1 MTNPAGRAMSDS
13 PRSRIFAR
21 VQQAS
26 RPADG
31 DAIERELASLGAAPG
46 ADLPAADLAV
56 AFLANV
62 LKNFGSVDCVAN
74 RSAAVKTLAE
84 YLYRHFRSH
93 RLVAGNDPNLAA
105 MPWREAG
112 VLPRFG
118 TVEPGE
124 PVALSYALL
133 GVAEIGAVV
142 TVTGKANPAANNL
155 LSEHHIVLVDST
167 RLVRDMESAWERIEA
182 ESAKTGRPRGIN
194 FIAGPSST
202 ADIEGKLVYGAHGPR
217 NWHVILMGDVPA
229 TALAAAHT
237 LAGR

>member
-1 MTNPAGRAMSDS
+1 MSDS

-26 RPADG
+26 RPADA
-31 DAIERELASLGAAPG
+31 DTIQRELESLGTAPS
-46 ADLPAADLAV
+46 ADLPAADLAI
-56 AFLANV
+56 AFMVNV
-62 LKNFGSVDCVAN
+62 LKNFGTVDCVAN
-74 RSAAVKTLAE
+74 RSGVVKAVAE

-93 RLVAGNDPNLAA
+93 RLVAGNDPHLAA

-124 PVALSYALL
+124 PVALSYAVL
-133 GVAEIGAVV
+133 GVAEIGAIV

-155 LSEHHIVLVDST
+155 LSEHHIVVVESA
-167 RLVRDMESAWERIEA
+167 RLVRDMESAWERIET
-182 ESAKTGRPRGIN
+182 ESVKAGRPRAIN

-217 NWHVILMGDVPA
+217 HWHVILLGDVPA
-229 TALAAAHT
+229 AALAEAHT

>member
-1 MTNPAGRAMSDS
+1 MSDS
-13 PRSRIFAR
+13 PRSHIFAR
-21 VQQAS
+21 VQRAS
-26 RPADG
+26 RPAEAEAIQRDL
-31 DAIERELASLGAAPG
+31 DALGTAPR
-46 ADLPAADLAV
+46 ADLPAPDLAT

-62 LKNFGSVDCVAN
+62 LKNSGTVDCVAN
-74 RSAAVKTLAE
+74 RSGVVKALAE

-133 GVAEIGAVV
+133 GVAEIGAIV

-155 LSEHHIVLVDST
+155 LSEHHIVVVDAT
-167 RLVRDMESAWERIEA
+167 RLVPDMESAWKRIGE
-182 ESAKTGRPRGIN
+182 ETAKSGRPRGIN

-202 ADIEGKLVYGAHGPR
+202 GDIEGKLVYGAHGPR

-229 TALAAAHT
+229 TALAEAHT

>member
-1 MTNPAGRAMSDS
+1 MTDS
-13 PRSRIFAR
+13 ARSRILDSIR
-21 VQQAS
+21 QAS
-26 RPADG
+26 RRAD
-31 DAIERELASLGAAPG
+31 DDTIERELQALGSAPT
-46 ADLPAADLAV
+46 ADLPAPELST

-62 LKNFGSVDCVAN
+62 LKNQGSIDCVAN
-74 RSAAVKTLAE
+74 RSGVVKALAE

-118 TVEPGE
+118 SVEPGE
-124 PVALSYALL
+124 PVTLSYALL
-133 GVAEIGAVV
+133 GVAEIGAIV
-142 TVTGKANPAANNL
+142 TLTGKANPAANNL
-155 LSEHHIVLVDST
+155 LSEHHIVVVDST
-167 RLVRDMESAWERIEA
+167 RLVRDMEAAWKIIA
-182 ESAKTGRPRGIN
+182 TESARTGRPRGIN

-217 NWHVILMGDVPA
+217 NWHVIMMGDLPA
-229 TALAAAHT
+229 TTVAEAHA

>member
-1 MTNPAGRAMSDS
+1 MTDS

-21 VQQAS
+21 INRAQGE
-26 RPADG
+26 ADT
-31 DAIERELASLGAAPG
+31 ATIERELASMGNAPT
-46 ADLPAADLAV
+46 ADLPAVDLST

-62 LKNFGSVDCVAN
+62 LKNQGTVDCATN
-74 RSAAVKTLAE
+74 RSSAVRSVAE

-93 RLVAGNDPNLAA
+93 RLVAGNDPHLAA

-118 TVEPGE
+118 SVEPGE
-124 PVALSYALL
+124 AVSLSYAHL

-142 TVTGKANPAANNL
+142 TMTGKANPAANNL
-155 LSEHHIVLVDST
+155 LSEHHLVMVDSS
-167 RLVRDMESAWERIEA
+167 RLVRDMEEAWERIRQGT
-182 ESAKTGRPRGIN
+182 AKSGWPRGIN

-217 NWHVILMGDVPA
+217 HWHVILIGDVPA
-229 TALAAAHT
+229 TALEEARA

>member
-1 MTNPAGRAMSDS
+1 MSDS
-13 PRSRIFAR
+13 PRSRILAR

-26 RPADG
+26 RPG
-31 DAIERELASLGAAPG
+31 DEDTIQRELESLGTAPS
-46 ADLPAADLAV
+46 ADLPAADLAI
-56 AFLANV
+56 AFMVNV
-62 LKNFGSVDCVAN
+62 LKNFGTVDCVAN
-74 RSAAVKTLAE
+74 RSGVVKAVAE

-93 RLVAGNDPNLAA
+93 RLVAGNDPHLAA

-124 PVALSYALL
+124 PVALSYAVL
-133 GVAEIGAVV
+133 GVAEIGAIV

-155 LSEHHIVLVDST
+155 LSEHHIVVVESA
-167 RLVRDMESAWERIEA
+167 RLVRDMESAWECIET
-182 ESAKTGRPRGIN
+182 ESVKTGRPRAIN

-217 NWHVILMGDVPA
+217 NWHVILLGDVPA
-229 TALAAAHT
+229 AALAEAHT

>member
-1 MTNPAGRAMSDS
+1 MTDS
-13 PRSRIFAR
+13 SRSRVFANVR
-21 VQQAS
+21 QAC
-26 RPADG
+26 RGAGEDTI
-31 DAIERELASLGAAPG
+31 AQELEALGTAPT
-46 ADLPAADLAV
+46 ADLPAADIHT

-62 LKNFGSVDCVAN
+62 LKNQGSVDCVAN
-74 RSAAVKTLAE
+74 RSGAVKALAD

-93 RLVAGNDPNLAA
+93 RLVAGNDPHLAA

-118 TVEPGE
+118 SVEPGE

-133 GVAEIGAVV
+133 GVAEIGGIV
-142 TVTGKANPAANNL
+142 TLTGKANPAANNL
-155 LSEHHIVLVDST
+155 LSEHHIVLVEST
-167 RLVRDMESAWERIEA
+167 RLVRDMEAAWECIER
-182 ESAKTGRPRGIN
+182 ESAKTGRSRGVN

-229 TALAAAHT
+229 NALEEAHA

>member
-1 MTNPAGRAMSDS
+1 MSDS

-26 RPADG
+26 RPG
-31 DAIERELASLGAAPG
+31 DADTIRQELEGLGTAPA
-46 ADLPAADLAV
+46 ADLPAAELAT
-56 AFLANV
+56 AFMVNV
-62 LKNFGSVDCVAN
+62 LKNFGTVDCVAN
-74 RSAAVKTLAE
+74 RSGVVRALAE

-133 GVAEIGAVV
+133 GVAEIGAIV
-142 TVTGKANPAANNL
+142 TATGKSNPAANNL
-155 LSEHHIVLVDST
+155 LSEHHIVVVDST
-167 RLVRDMESAWERIEA
+167 RLVRDMESAWERIAA
-182 ESAKTGRPRGIN
+182 ESTKTGRPRGIN

-217 NWHVILMGDVPA
+217 NWHVILMGDVPPS
-229 TALAAAHT
+229 ALTEAHT

>member
-1 MTNPAGRAMSDS
+1 MSDS

-21 VQQAS
+21 IQHAS
-26 RPADG
+26 RPAEVE
-31 DAIERELASLGAAPG
+31 AIERELEALGTAPS
-46 ADLPAADLAV
+46 ADLPAPDLAT

-62 LKNFGSVDCVAN
+62 LKNQGSIDCVAN
-74 RSAAVKTLAE
+74 RSALVKALAE

-133 GVAEIGAVV
+133 GVAEIGAIV

-155 LSEHHIVLVDST
+155 LSEHHVVVVDSS

-182 ESAKTGRPRGIN
+182 GAAKTGRPRGIN

-217 NWHVILMGDVPA
+217 NWHVILMGDMPA
-229 TALAAAHT
+229 SALAEAHT

>member
-1 MTNPAGRAMSDS
+1 MTDS
-13 PRSRIFAR
+13 ARSHILAR
-21 VQQAS
+21 VRAASQQAD
-26 RPADG
+26 AE
-31 DAIERELASLGAAPG
+31 AIERELQAISKA
-46 ADLPAADLAV
+46 PAAALPHSDLST
-56 AFLANV
+56 AFLVNV
-62 LKNFGSVDCVAN
+62 LKNQGSVDCVAH
-74 RSAAVKTLAE
+74 RSAAVKSVAD

-93 RLVAGNDPNLAA
+93 RLVAGNDPHLAA

-118 TVEPGE
+118 SVEAGE

-133 GVAEIGAVV
+133 GVAEMGAVV
-142 TVTGKANPAANNL
+142 TLTGKANPAANNL

-167 RLVRDMESAWERIEA
+167 RLVPDLEQAWLRINREME
-182 ESAKTGRPRGIN
+182 TGGRPRGIN

-217 NWHVILMGDVPA
+217 HWHVILMGEIPA
-229 TALAAAHT
+229 STLDEARD